1 MLRHENMDNLRKNG
15 VIVCLTASAGT
26 IYERTKKNKTRPLL
40 SVEDPLAKIK
50 ELLAIRQPY
59 YERADIVI
67 DTEEKSPLEIA
78 GEIMSGTRVLWKT

>member
-1 MLRHENMDNLRKNG
+1 MDNLRKKG

-26 IYERTKKNKTRPLL
+26 IYERTKRNKTRPLL

-59 YERADIVI
+59 YEKADIVI
-67 DTEEKSPLEIA
+67 DTEERSPLEVA
-78 GEIMSGTRVLWKT
+78 EEIMAGMRIYGKSNG